1 LLTEDAPGTLPP
13 LASGEA
19 TRHARRTLWGACAA
33 LLAGYLVYSQ
43 TVAFHWDE
51 GFHLLAARLI
61 NAGKTPYI
69 DFIFPQAPLNA
80 YWNALWMRVFGENWR
95 VPHVAASLL
104 AVVAFALAARFIL
117 DRFPDARWRF
127 PGAIATLLL
136 FGLNFLVVQYAP
148 IAQSYAFS
156 MCMMSAAFL
165 TSTAAVERRGLG
177 MAAIAGFFAG
187 AAVCSTMLAAAAGP
201 VFLLWILVYNQ
212 TGSRISKFLGFAL
225 GSGLA
230 FSPIIRLLIRAPQQ
244 TWFNL
249 VQYHVIYRRVEWP
262 GATVHDI
269 DVLTSWIGRSQG
281 LIIVVLI
288 LAAIFFL
295 WDREWERKDRAP
307 FYLCIGIVIAVG
319 LQNGVAHPTFPQYF
333 LPMAPALAILSV
345 LGLYA
350 TAQRLA
356 MLHRPGKL
364 IAVLGVIFLLGA
376 LRGVFDDRDD
386 FTWPKVE
393 KSARK
398 VELVTPKEAPL
409 MASEPIYFLTRRPI
423 PEGMEFAF
431 AHKLDLG
438 KQRNSLLH
446 IVPRAELER
455 RISAGQYP
463 TDAVCDDNDEVDR
476 VDNLDIYQQK
486 ADMGECTIFWQFS
499 STPKTPSLK
508 APAPK
513 FDKTAPGK

>member
-104 AVVAFALAARFIL
+104 AVVAFALAVRFIL

-249 VQYHVIYRRVEWP
+249 VQYHVMDWTLARLDHCRTDPRRNLLSMGSGM
-262 GATVHDI
+262 GA
-269 DVLTSWIGRSQG
+269 
-281 LIIVVLI
+281 
-288 LAAIFFL
+288 
-295 WDREWERKDRAP
+295 
-307 FYLCIGIVIAVG
+307 
-319 LQNGVAHPTFPQYF
+319 
-333 LPMAPALAILSV
+333 
-345 LGLYA
+345 
-350 TAQRLA
+350 
-356 MLHRPGKL
+356 
-364 IAVLGVIFLLGA
+364 
-376 LRGVFDDRDD
+376 
-386 FTWPKVE
+386 
-393 KSARK
+393 
-398 VELVTPKEAPL
+398 
-409 MASEPIYFLTRRPI
+409 
-423 PEGMEFAF
+423 
-431 AHKLDLG
+431 
-438 KQRNSLLH
+438 
-446 IVPRAELER
+446 
-455 RISAGQYP
+455 
-463 TDAVCDDNDEVDR
+463 
-476 VDNLDIYQQK
+476 
-486 ADMGECTIFWQFS
+486 
-499 STPKTPSLK
+499 
-508 APAPK
+508 
-513 FDKTAPGK
+513 